1 MTINMEDTKS
11 FNLKD
16 LITPDILNKYVETN
30 LEDKNKLNE
39 INREILRKKLR
50 NKTNNLRL
58 NRSSKD
64 AKEKNQLNM
73 LKENSLFQ
81 NIEGA
86 DNETMKKMVDAMAS
100 KMTNDSKQKKNAKK
114 QITKLLE
121 KI

>member
-1 MTINMEDTKS
+1 MEDTKS

-30 LEDKNKLNE
+30 LEEKNKLNE

-64 AKEKNQLNM
+64 ANEKNQLNM